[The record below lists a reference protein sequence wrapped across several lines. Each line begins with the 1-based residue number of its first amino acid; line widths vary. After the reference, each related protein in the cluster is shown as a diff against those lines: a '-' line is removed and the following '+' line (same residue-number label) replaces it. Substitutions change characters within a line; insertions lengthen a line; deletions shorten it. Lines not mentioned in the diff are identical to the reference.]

1 MDQEALKRLLTYNPK
16 TGEFTR
22 LKGAGK
28 GAAAGAVTKGC
39 IDKSN
44 GYRRICVQ
52 GKQRYAHRVAWLY
65 MTGQWP
71 EDQID
76 HKNMDRSDNRFDN
89 LRQANNSENNQRSRA
104 RSDSQTQVLGVSLH
118 KKAGKYIAQIRHQG
132 QSRYLGLHNS
142 IESAVSARQ
151 AAELQLHTH
160 HRSAA

>member
-1 MDQEALKRLLTYNPK
+1 MDQEALKLLLTYNPE

-22 LKGAGK
+22 LKGTGK
-28 GAAAGAVTKGC
+28 GAAAGTVTKGC

-71 EDQID
+71 KDQID
-76 HKNMDRSDNRFDN
+76 HKNMDRSDNRFGN

-104 RSDSQTQVLGVSLH
+104 
-118 KKAGKYIAQIRHQG
+118 
-132 QSRYLGLHNS
+132 
-142 IESAVSARQ
+142 
-151 AAELQLHTH
+151 
-160 HRSAA
+160 